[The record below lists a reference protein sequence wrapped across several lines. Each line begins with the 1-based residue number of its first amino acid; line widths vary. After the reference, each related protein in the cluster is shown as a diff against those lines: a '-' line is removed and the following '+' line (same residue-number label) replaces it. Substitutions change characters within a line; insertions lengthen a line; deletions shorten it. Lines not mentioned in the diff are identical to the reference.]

1 LFKILGELVGA
12 LNSRNVC
19 MQVAKEFGS
28 FSGYMWGHVNHRPVV
43 GKYKHHK
50 YIPFRTPKSE
60 AVSKDL
66 VQRGFRLVGPVIIY
80 SFMQAAGMVIDHLV
94 DCFRFPDCVH
104 LAERS
109 WGITNVAA

>member
-1 LFKILGELVGA
+1 VENAKCI
-12 LNSRNVC
+12 
-19 MQVAKEFGS
+19 QKVAREFGS

-43 GKYKHHK
+43 GKYRHHK

-66 VQRGFRLVGPVIIY
+66 VRRGFRLVGPVIVY
-80 SFMQAAGMVIDHLV
+80 SFMQAAGMAIDHLV
-94 DCFRFPDCVH
+94 DCFRFHDCVR